1 MSKMIIIYYAHV
13 TESDRHKVNHSK
25 LYQASLINTQA
36 MQGRIKEL
44 RSLVKHF
51 GWPTI
56 VYDDILFSCG
66 NQQQEHKWQLTADV
80 LS

>member
-51 GWPTI
+51 G
-56 VYDDILFSCG
+56 
-66 NQQQEHKWQLTADV
+66 
-80 LS
+80 